1 MYRGDVA
8 VGKLPPLSEASFL
21 ILIALGGE
29 DLHGYAIVQAV
40 RDLSDGRVHLGAGT
54 LYGALE
60 RMSNDGWVAPS
71 RDELVE
77 GRLRRYY
84 RLTSAGRS
92 RALDETGRLEANAAA
107 ARGRLAGGVA

>member
-1 MYRGDVA
+1 MA
-8 VGKLPPLSEASFL
+8 VGDASPLSEASFL
-21 ILIALGGE
+21 ILIALSGE

-40 RDLSDGRVHLGAGT
+40 RELSDERVRLSAGT

-60 RMSNDGWVAPS
+60 RMSNDGWLAPS
-71 RDELVE
+71 RDEVVD

-92 RALDETGRLEANAAA
+92 RALAETARMEANAAA
-107 ARGRLAGGVA
+107 ARGRLAGGAV